1 MADYIPRLTNAVV
14 GNKGRLTRAS
24 PCPVIKEGTQV
35 EVLHVFEFP
44 AANTIFITI
53 KDLENTNVDRYGKP
67 EPIISTIKW

>member
-1 MADYIPRLTNAVV
+1 MLKHKLREAAV
-14 GNKGRLTRAS
+14 GARGTLYGYLS
-24 PCPVIKEGTQV
+24 CPVIDHNTEV

-44 AANTIFITI
+44 ATNTTFITI

>member
-1 MADYIPRLTNAVV
+1 MADYIPRLTDAVV

-35 EVLHVFEFP
+35 EVLHVFKFP
-44 AANTIFITI
+44 ATNTIFITI
-53 KDLENTNVDRYGKP
+53 LDLENVNYNHKGQP